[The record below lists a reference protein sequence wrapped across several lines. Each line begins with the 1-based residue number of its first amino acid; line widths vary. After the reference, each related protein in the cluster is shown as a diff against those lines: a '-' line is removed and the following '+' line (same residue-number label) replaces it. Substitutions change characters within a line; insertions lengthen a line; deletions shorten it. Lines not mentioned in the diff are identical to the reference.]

1 MEGQTSEAQSLRR
14 DLESLVAEYALDP
27 QPDVKDL
34 IIVQCSGIV
43 ERMARRFSGV
53 EPFED
58 LAQVGYIGLL
68 NALSKF
74 DPQAGVKFATYA
86 THLVAGEIKHYL
98 RDKSQMIRHP
108 AWIQEM
114 RHRLTKAAT
123 ALQAE
128 LGRAPT
134 EREIAEACKVSEH
147 SVREV
152 LATQELL
159 RVASL
164 DAPIQEDDEDS
175 DLDKLEGGSAQHLSV
190 EDRVVLEQAIRQLR
204 DLEQEVLVL
213 FHFEALSQTEIA
225 DRLNISCNYVSH
237 ILRQSLS
244 KLRRIFDEHE
254 EAELSLRSPQEDL
267 KKILDP
273 ETRAYSE
280 TYFCGR
286 LKEELHRIAS
296 QGGELAVVIVRFG
309 GLEGLKEFYG
319 DRSVRDFMYDAAEF
333 LRSSVRSLDIVGRY
347 GPNGFG
353 VILTSSAGNA
363 GIARARLQQRFDR
376 WVLGRVVPGGTL
388 TCQLGQAEAPEA
400 GLEASQL
407 LAVADPGQTPQT
419 NQLAA

>member
-1 MEGQTSEAQSLRR
+1 MEGQNSEAKSLRR
-14 DLESLVAEYALDP
+14 DLESLVAEHAQDP
-27 QPDVKDL
+27 RPDLKDL
-34 IIVQCSGIV
+34 IIVQCSSIV
-43 ERMARRFSGV
+43 ERVARRFSGV

-74 DPQAGVKFATYA
+74 NPEAGVKFATYA

-114 RHRLTKAAT
+114 RHRLNKAAT

-134 EREIAEACKVSEH
+134 EREIADACRVSEQ

-164 DAPIQEDDEDS
+164 DAPIQEEDEDS
-175 DLDKLEGGSAQHLSV
+175 DLDKLEGGSALHLSV

-213 FHFEALSQTEIA
+213 FHFESLSQTEIA
-225 DRLNISCNYVSH
+225 NRLNISCNYVSH

-244 KLRRIFDEHE
+244 KLKRIFDRD
-254 EAELSLRSPQEDL
+254 AETELELQAPYEDVA
-267 KKILDP
+267 KILDP
-273 ETRAYSE
+273 ETRSYSE
-280 TYFCGR
+280 PYFRGR

-296 QGGELAVVIVRFG
+296 HGGDLAVVIVRFG
-309 GLEGLKEFYG
+309 GLDGLRSFYG
-319 DRSVRDFMYDAAEF
+319 ERSVRDFLCDAAGF
-333 LRSSVRSLDIVGRY
+333 LRSSVRSLDIVGRF
-347 GPNGFG
+347 GDDGFG
-353 VILTSSAGNA
+353 VILSSVAGNA
-363 GIARARLQQRFDR
+363 GAARVRLQQRFDR
-376 WVLGRVVPGGTL
+376 WILGRLVPGGAL
-388 TCQLGQAEAPEA
+388 TCEVGGAEAPA
-400 GLEASQL
+400 CGLDAAEL
-407 LAVADPGQTPQT
+407 LAAADPGCRQRPAKK
-419 NQLAA
+419 AA